1 VLPFLRTTAVTQA
14 VVRWGCPLSRSDVYK
29 RLDRVTSTF
38 MRAAPHRGC
47 VCLRTDGA
55 VALCFN
61 HKADT
66 GSVRRKRARVAHTRK
81 ASHAMIYVTI
91 SRDVDDTRG
100 PEAVPGIT
108 AMIST
113 SGS

>member
-1 VLPFLRTTAVTQA
+1 MANTGSSPVISPRSAQAQTFINVWIVT
-14 VVRWGCPLSRSDVYK
+14 L
-29 RLDRVTSTF
+29 TF
-38 MRAAPHRGC
+38 TCAAPHRGC

-66 GSVRRKRARVAHTRK
+66 GSVRRKRARFAQLTRK
-81 ASHAMIYVTI
+81 ASHTMIYVMI

-100 PEAVPGIT
+100 PEAVPGII